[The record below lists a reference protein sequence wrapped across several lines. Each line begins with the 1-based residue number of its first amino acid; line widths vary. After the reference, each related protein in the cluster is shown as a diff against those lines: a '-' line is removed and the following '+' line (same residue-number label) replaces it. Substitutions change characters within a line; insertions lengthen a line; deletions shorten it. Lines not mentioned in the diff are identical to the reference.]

1 MMILPFENGDF
12 IRIKHSHSIL
22 WNYNKFHNPAT
33 EGNRFLVTDV
43 DLVNNRLKIDGFR
56 GFTGWWDFENA
67 NNIFEFCEKG
77 NKETKILQ
85 RINKLYA
92 KCKTTAH
99 WSK

>member
-1 MMILPFENGDF
+1 MRIPSFEVGDF
-12 IRIKHSHSIL
+12 IRVKHPDYVL
-22 WNYNKFHNPAT
+22 WDYDKFHNPAT

-43 DLVNNRLKIDGFR
+43 DPLTNNFKIDGFR
-56 GFTGWWDFENA
+56 GFYDWWNSMYATEVFEL
-67 NNIFEFCEKG
+67 CEKG
-77 NKETKILQ
+77 NKETKILK

>member
-1 MMILPFENGDF
+1 MIIPFENGDF
-12 IRIKHSHSIL
+12 IRIKHPDSRL
-22 WNYNKFHNPAT
+22 WDYDRFHNPAT

-43 DLVNNRLKIDGFR
+43 DLVNNRFKIDGFR
-56 GFTGWWDFENA
+56 GYNNWWSFENT
-67 NNIFEFCEKG
+67 NDMFEFCETH
-77 NKETKILQ
+77 NTEIKILH

>member
-1 MMILPFENGDF
+1 MTSLPFEVGDF
-12 IRIKHSHSIL
+12 IRIKHSYSIV
-22 WNYNKFHNPAT
+22 WDYNKFHNPAT

-43 DLVNNRLKIDGFR
+43 DLVNNRFKIDGFR
-56 GFTGWWDFENA
+56 GYNTWWPFETA
-67 NNIFEFCEKG
+67 NDVFESCETHST
-77 NKETKILQ
+77 EIKILK